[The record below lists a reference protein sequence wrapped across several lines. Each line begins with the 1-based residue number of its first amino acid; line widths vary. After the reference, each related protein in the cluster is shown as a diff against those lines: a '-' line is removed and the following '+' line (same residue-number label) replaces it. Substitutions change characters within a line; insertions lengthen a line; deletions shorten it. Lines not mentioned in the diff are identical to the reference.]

1 MASKIKVD
9 QIQTGDGTGTIALQ
23 NQLSGMT
30 DASLPSG
37 KILQTVTANI
47 LGTTTTTSSSFGSTV
62 VTATITPSSTS
73 SKILIMMNG
82 GMNGFAGGSG
92 GQVGYT
98 KIYRGTTALEAST
111 KGSGVFYFDAPDVYV
126 NLSVSIEDSPST
138 TSATTYT
145 LYAKRASGNGTFS
158 INRDGNCHMHVIL
171 MEIKG

>member
-1 MASKIKVD
+1 MASTLKVD

-47 LGTTTTTSSSFGSTV
+47 LSTTTTTSSSFGATV
-62 VTATITPSSTS
+62 VAATITPSSTS

-126 NLSVSIEDSPST
+126 NLSVSIEDSPNT

-145 LYAKRASGNGTFS
+145 LYAKRASGNGSFS
-158 INRDGNCHMHVIL
+158 INRDGNNHMHVVL